1 MTTALM
7 NAAFS
12 VAILKDVEDRNKVVA
27 VTLAATLVPGLL
39 GLALPLIVKKQSE
52 DSEDDLENI
61 IQERKV

>member
-52 DSEDDLENI
+52 DSEDDLENK

>member
-27 VTLAATLVPGLL
+27 VTLAATLVPGLV

-52 DSEDDLENI
+52 DSVDGGEKE
-61 IQERKV
+61 